1 MIFKR
6 SGNKI
11 QVLSYRGYDREKKR
25 SIFRMV
31 GSISG
36 THFTPTDRYQD
47 SITDDEKKEIQAYI
61 ESVHQKDVKES
72 ASNIFKDM
80 PDILSICL
88 TAIRD
93 KDTTVSKEWSANVWK
108 GIDEI
113 GRELRKRGFGK
124 HTVLRTKKEGA

>member
-1 MIFKR
+1 MHFKPA
-6 SGNKI
+6 GNKT
-11 QVLSYRGYDREKKR
+11 QVLAYRGYDREKKR
-25 SIFRMV
+25 SIVRMI

-36 THFTPTDRYQD
+36 LKFTPTDRYQD

-61 ESVHQKDVKES
+61 ESIHQKDVKES

-93 KDTTVSKEWSANVWK
+93 KDTTVSKEWSANVWQ

-113 GRELRKRGFGK
+113 GRELRKRGLGK
-124 HTVLRTKKEGA
+124 HAVLRTKKAGA